1 MYKKDRSVQRTA
13 EGDIHSTPGA
23 TIGTLLSLVNILW
36 VIVFGWWLALASFIA
51 GVSCFIFLVPSARAY
66 AQVFFGLGWYL
77 FYPFGNFVQLEQEE
91 AYVEEDEG
99 EGRSIGEYE
108 QWQAGDL
115 EGGGTFFGPRT
126 PRSIIGRR
134 RESIDSAGESES
146 LLGTHYRRGYD
157 SIDGSPG
164 RARRK
169 SRLFGRGDWNIGR
182 IVFFAWFYLV
192 ISR

>member
-1 MYKKDRSVQRTA
+1 M
-13 EGDIHSTPGA
+13 
-23 TIGTLLSLVNILW
+23 
-36 VIVFGWWLALASFIA
+36 
-51 GVSCFIFLVPSARAY
+51 
-66 AQVFFGLGWYL
+66 
-77 FYPFGNFVQLEQEE
+77 
-91 AYVEEDEG
+91 EEDEG

-134 RESIDSAGESES
+134 RESIDSAGETES

-182 IVFFAWFYLV
+182 IVFFSWFYLV
-192 ISR
+192 ICR